1 MKNLYTVL
9 HLLIIRLSASPE
21 AALPPVPAA
30 FPPPDGKTASVDKS
44 ILFPRNH
51 PSKKPPYGRLPA
63 ANVYSRN
70 ALTAFQSAAC
80 FFMNAIASAAC
91 CCWRATCSGL
101 VPP

>member
-44 ILFPRNH
+44 VLFP
-51 PSKKPPYGRLPA
+51 
-63 ANVYSRN
+63 
-70 ALTAFQSAAC
+70 
-80 FFMNAIASAAC
+80 
-91 CCWRATCSGL
+91 
-101 VPP
+101 